1 MLYITKAWGNV
12 YVVGSGSY
20 TWSGYEQRKTKRW
33 LQILSLV
40 RAKGVTTLEKKVR
53 YAPNMVFKHSQKET

>member
-1 MLYITKAWGNV
+1 MLYITPTKAWGNV
-12 YVVGSGSY
+12 YVVGSGPY

-40 RAKGVTTLEKKVR
+40 RAKGVAALGKK
-53 YAPNMVFKHSQKET
+53 